1 MPGDAEL
8 LAHLGEGI
16 GPRLEGGAGW
26 KGAIV
31 ALGDDGILDLLDP
44 PAWLYD
50 AVVEVLESKHGE
62 IHITCSDGRKP
73 CVIS

>member
-1 MPGDAEL
+1 MPGDAEP
-8 LAHLGEGI
+8 LAYLGKGI
-16 GPRLEGGAGW
+16 GPRFEGGAGW
-26 KGAIV
+26 KRAIV

-50 AVVEVLESKHGE
+50 AVVEVLESKRGG
-62 IHITCSDGRKP
+62 IHIKYSDRRKP